1 MSENIKNESIVTEG
15 AAPEE
20 VAAQVAEQPKEG
32 EAPVVASASTEGNA
46 EPGAPDLAQMEDVPR
61 EEDPEERDAPDPSDM
76 EREALRQSLRA
87 MAMDGASGNR
97 RVAPP
102 RPGVFRSKRNG
113 QGTTIDREG
122 AYNDPEVAARRE
134 AEIEIYQSYLRKR
147 VLTGR
152 VIGVRR
158 NYAPSAAGKMQY
170 YAMVMTDKYQVL
182 IPYDRFTDTDFEALC
197 MRYRE
202 RDPNKTVED
211 TLQKYLNDRLNAE
224 VDFTISH
231 VATDDDPHGSIM
243 VAGDRL
249 DAMYRQRV
257 YHWFGTNRTTG
268 EFQLQPGSK
277 VEARIIMTAMKGIR
291 VEVFGVET
299 FIRSRDLDYTFIQDA
314 RTEFEVGKRV
324 WVVLTDI
331 QRDKEND
338 YAVEF
343 QASVRD
349 AKPDP
354 REKGM
359 GVYLEGSVFVGEINY
374 TQYPTP
380 DRPNVRPAVF
390 VKLPHEGIQVSCP
403 FPSGPVPPTTG
414 AKCYVTI
421 TNRDLRKNK
430 LYGRINHI
438 VPTN

>member
-1 MSENIKNESIVTEG
+1 MSIQDEKNMQAQMADADAMAQEPTAEPVIPAMEETEYV
-15 AAPEE
+15 PP
-20 VAAQVAEQPKEG
+20 VAEEAEETQP
-32 EAPVVASASTEGNA
+32 AVDHVAVE
-46 EPGAPDLAQMEDVPR
+46 R
-61 EEDPEERDAPDPSDM
+61 EE
-76 EREALRQSLRA
+76 LRRSLRN
-87 MAMDGASGNR
+87 MALNGDR
-97 RVAPP
+97 RNNNAPAP
-102 RPGVFRSKRNG
+102 HPGVFRSKRAG
-113 QGTTIDREG
+113 QGTTIDRDG
-122 AYNDPEVAARRE
+122 AYNDPEAEARRE
-134 AEIEIYQSYLRKR
+134 AEIEIFQSYLRKR

-158 NYAPSAAGKMQY
+158 HFAANAAGKMQY

-182 IPYDRFTDTDFEALC
+182 IPCDKFTDTNFEELC

-202 RDPNKTVED
+202 HDPGKTVED
-211 TLQKYLNDRLNAE
+211 TIQKYMNDRLNAE
-224 VDFTISH
+224 VDFTISQ
-231 VATDDDPHGSIM
+231 VATDDNPNGAIV

-257 YHWFGTNRTTG
+257 YHWFGVNRTTG
-268 EFQLQPGSK
+268 EYQLQVGTK
-277 VEARIIMTAMKGIR
+277 VEARIIMTALKGIR
-291 VEVFGVET
+291 VEVFGVEA

-331 QRDKEND
+331 KRDKEND
-338 YAVEF
+338 YAVEYA
-343 QASVRD
+343 ASVRD

-380 DRPNVRPAVF
+380 ERPNVRPAVF

-421 TNRDLRKNK
+421 TNRDLKRNK

-438 VPTN
+438 VPSN

>member
-1 MSENIKNESIVTEG
+1 MSIQEEKNLQQEAEAEVNGVQQEETAIPNMDEMEAVPPTEE
-15 AAPEE
+15 PEE
-20 VAAQVAEQPKEG
+20 PAATIDQQA
-32 EAPVVASASTEGNA
+32 AA
-46 EPGAPDLAQMEDVPR
+46 R
-61 EEDPEERDAPDPSDM
+61 EE
-76 EREALRQSLRA
+76 LRQELRN
-87 MAMDGASGNR
+87 MAMSGNNHQNR
-97 RVAPP
+97 GPAP
-102 RPGVFRSKRNG
+102 RPGVFRSKREG
-113 QGTTIDREG
+113 QGITADREG

-158 NYAPSAAGKMQY
+158 HFASNAAGKMQY

-182 IPYDRFTDTDFEALC
+182 IPYDKFTDTDFEALC

-224 VDFTISH
+224 VDFTISQ
-231 VATDDDPHGSIM
+231 VATDDNPNGSIV

-257 YHWFGTNRTTG
+257 YHWFGINRTTG
-268 EFQLQPGSK
+268 EYQLQVGTK
-277 VEARIIMTAMKGIR
+277 VEARIIMTALKGIR

-331 QRDKEND
+331 KRDKEND

-343 QASVRD
+343 SASVRD

-354 REKGM
+354 REKSM
-359 GVYLEGSVFVGEINY
+359 GVYMEGSVFVGEINY

-380 DRPNVRPAVF
+380 ERPNVRPAVF

-421 TNRDLRKNK
+421 TNRDLKKNK

-438 VPTN
+438 VPAN

>member
-1 MSENIKNESIVTEG
+1 MSEIIKNEGLI
-15 AAPEE
+15 PEE
-20 VAAQVAEQPKEG
+20 PMVPAEQDATP
-32 EAPVVASASTEGNA
+32 SAGATEREQAA
-46 EPGAPDLAQMEDVPR
+46 EIPDMSQMEEVPPV
-61 EEDPEERDAPDPSDM
+61 EEEPEEMGTPDQGEM
-76 EREALRQSLRA
+76 ERESLRQSLRA
-87 MAMDGASGNR
+87 MAMDSKAGSR

-102 RPGVFRSKRNG
+102 RPGVFRSKREG
-113 QGTTIDREG
+113 QGTTIDRQG
-122 AYNDPEVAARRE
+122 AYNDPEVAERRE

-158 NYAPSAAGKMQY
+158 NYAPNAAGKMQF
-170 YAMVMTDKYQVL
+170 YALVMTDKYQVL
-182 IPYDRFTDTDFEALC
+182 IPYDKFTDTDFEALC

-231 VATDDDPHGSIM
+231 VATDDGPNGTIM

-277 VEARIIMTAMKGIR
+277 VEARIIMTALKGIR

-380 DRPNVRPAVF
+380 ERPNVRPAVF
-390 VKLPHEGIQVSCP
+390 VKLPTAGIQVSCP

-438 VPTN
+438 VPTA

>member
-1 MSENIKNESIVTEG
+1 MSNMNEKAIETLDM
-15 AAPEE
+15 PEE
-20 VAAQVAEQPKEG
+20 NRTS
-32 EAPVVASASTEGNA
+32 EANPVPEDIPVEAGTFPNI
-46 EPGAPDLAQMEDVPR
+46 PHMEDVPP
-61 EEDPEERDAPDPSDM
+61 EDEGESESRVDLGEV

-87 MAMDGASGNR
+87 QALGSESSER

-102 RPGVFRSKRNG
+102 RPGVFRSKRAG
-113 QGTTIDREG
+113 QGVTIERDG
-122 AYNDPEVAARRE
+122 AYNDPEAAARRE
-134 AEIEIYQSYLRKR
+134 AEIEIFQSYLRKR

-158 NYAPSAAGKMQY
+158 LYAGSGSSKMQY
-170 YAMVMTDKYQVL
+170 YALVMTDKYQVL
-182 IPYDRFTDTDFEALC
+182 IPSEKFTDTDFEALC

-211 TLQKYLNDRLNAE
+211 TMQKYLNDRLNAE

-231 VATDDDPHGSIM
+231 VATDNDPNAPIA

-268 EFQLQPGSK
+268 EYQLQVGSK
-277 VEARIIMTAMKGIR
+277 VEARVIMTALKGIR
-291 VEVFGVET
+291 VEVFGVEA
-299 FIRSRDLDYTFIQDA
+299 FIPSRDLDYTFIQDA

-331 QRDKEND
+331 KRDADND
-338 YAVEF
+338 YAVEYT
-343 QASVRD
+343 ASVRD

-359 GVYLEGSVFVGEINY
+359 SVYLEGSVFVGEINF

-380 DRPNVRPAVF
+380 ERPNVRPAVF

-403 FPSGPVPPTTG
+403 FPNGPVPPTTG
-414 AKCYVTI
+414 ARCYVTI
-421 TNRDLRKNK
+421 TNRDMKKNK

-438 VPTN
+438 VPSN